1 MSAEAQPSVSV
12 IIPTFNAA
20 AFVEDTL
27 SHVIAELHADD
38 EIIVIDDAS
47 SDGTADVAEGF
58 LDANCSMDWQVLL
71 TPTNLG
77 PPAARNR
84 GIGAARGE
92 IIMSADHDD
101 HWTPG
106 HRTSLIQTLDG
117 HDIVSGRAVFRLSD
131 AAVPHEGRAWWRA
144 EWLEQAQQLC
154 EFGASAIRRECF
166 ESIGLLD
173 EKFRFG
179 GDDVEWFSRAQS
191 AGLSRHEIDAVVLE
205 RTIHANNLS
214 GDPRL
219 RQELLDVVRHH
230 LQRDS
235 SC

>member
-1 MSAEAQPSVSV
+1 MTAATYPSVSA
-12 IIPTFNAA
+12 IIPTFNGA
-20 AFVEDTL
+20 AFIQNTL
-27 SHVIAELHADD
+27 RHVCSELRDGD
-38 EIIVIDDAS
+38 EIIVVDDAS
-47 SDGTADVAEGF
+47 SDETPRVAEEF
-58 LDANCSMDWQVLL
+58 LDAHCSVDWQVLRM
-71 TPTNLG
+71 PTNLG
-77 PPAARNR
+77 PPTARNL
-84 GIGAARGE
+84 GIRAARGE
-92 IIMSADHDD
+92 IIMSVDHDD

-106 HRTSLIQTLDG
+106 HRTSLMKGLDG
-117 HDIVSGRAVFRLSD
+117 HDIASGRAVFRLSD
-131 AAVPHEGRAWWRA
+131 AAARHEGRTWWRA
-144 EWLEQAQQLC
+144 QWLEQPQQLC

-191 AGLSRHEIDAVVLE
+191 VGLARHEIDAVVLE
-205 RTIHANNLS
+205 RTIHASNLS
-214 GDPRL
+214 GNPRL